1 MGRLTDSAISTTY
14 KDLVFQK
21 SGDNKIYYTNGS
33 DVDTEITT
41 FATAMTFTG
50 KITATAGIELD
61 NNIIYASDGG
71 TTITLDT
78 SDNVAV
84 TGDLVVT
91 GNDIK
96 SGTLGSPTTAITLS
110 GANAAIAGDLTVTGN
125 DIKSNGGTTAIS
137 LSSDDVTVAGD
148 LTITGASS
156 GTMTLGA
163 DSDGVDR
170 SIVFGHSTLKTRMG
184 IDDNQDVFAINT
196 DADFESANDFEI
208 DASGNVAI
216 KGDLTIT
223 GGNITNSLVL
233 DSTLLVSGVTTLG
246 GHLSF
251 NGAHDIRFVQA
262 NGLDIHDGS
271 AAYISVVN
279 NTVSIAKALTCS
291 NTSIFTGNT
300 GPVVGTGF
308 SGTGTVYKSWFERY
322 GTVIKTT
329 ILIDITGTRH
339 SAAGEIIGDDG
350 TANPCHIGQITAAK
364 NGTIISGRMTCLE
377 APTVAD
383 MDLYSA
389 TEGTGVED
397 TAVSTLTEKQTI
409 NGGNQTL
416 GLVSIFGNGLLPAAN
431 DYLYLVCQSAGDA
444 DYAAGKFLI
453 ELWGTV

>member
-1 MGRLTDSAISTTY
+1 MGRLTASAISTTY

-21 SGDNKIYYTNGS
+21 TDNKIYYTNGS

-41 FATAMTFTG
+41 FATPMTFSG
-50 KITATAGIELD
+50 KITASLGIELD

-78 SDNVAV
+78 SDNVAI
-84 TGDLVVT
+84 TGDLIVT

-96 SGTLGSPTTAITLS
+96 SGNISSSTTAITLS
-110 GANAAIAGDLTVTGN
+110 GANAAIAGDLTVSGN
-125 DIKSNGGTTAIS
+125 DIKSNGGTTAIT

-148 LTITGASS
+148 LTVTGTSS
-156 GTMTLGA
+156 GKMTLGA
-163 DSDGVDR
+163 DADGTDR
-170 SIVFGHSTLKTRMG
+170 SIVFGHTTLKSIMG
-184 IDDNQDVFAINT
+184 IDDSADVFAINT
-196 DADFESANDFEI
+196 DAAFEGTNDFSI

-223 GGNITNSLVL
+223 GGNITNALTL
-233 DSTLLVSGVTTLG
+233 NSTLAVTNTTTFNNNILI
-246 GHLSF
+246 
-251 NGAHDIRFVQA
+251 NGAYDIRFVKA
-262 NGLDIHDGS
+262 NGMDIHDGS
-271 AAYISVVN
+271 AAYLSVVN
-279 NTVSIAKALTCS
+279 DTVTIAKALTCS
-291 NTSIFTGNT
+291 STSIFTGNT
-300 GPVVGTGF
+300 GPTVGAGF

-329 ILIDITGTRH
+329 ILVDITGTRH
-339 SAAGEIIGDDG
+339 SAAGDIIGDDG
-350 TANPCHIGQITAAK
+350 TANPCHIGRITAAS
-364 NGTIISGRMTCLE
+364 NGSIFSGRMTCLE

-389 TEGTGVED
+389 TEGTGAED
-397 TAVSTLTEKQTI
+397 TAISTLTEKQTI
-409 NGGNQTL
+409 NGGNQSL
-416 GLVSIFGNGLLPAAN
+416 GTVSIFDNGNLPAAN

>member
-1 MGRLTDSAISTTY
+1 MGRLTASAISTTY
-14 KDLVFQK
+14 KDLIFQK
-21 SGDNKIYYTNGS
+21 TDNKIYYTNGS

-41 FATAMTFTG
+41 FATPMTFTG

-71 TTITLDT
+71 TAITLDT

-125 DIKSNGGTTAIS
+125 DIKSSGGTTALT
-137 LSSDDVTVAGD
+137 LSSDDVTVVGN
-148 LTITGASS
+148 LTVTGTSS
-156 GTMTLGA
+156 GTMTIGA
-163 DSDGVDR
+163 DADDVDR
-170 SIVFGHSTLKTRMG
+170 SLVFGHSTLKSVIG
-184 IDDNQDVFAINT
+184 IDDSADKFCINT
-196 DADFESANDFEI
+196 DGAFEGTNDFSI

-223 GGNITNSLVL
+223 GGNITNALTL
-233 DSTLLVSGVTTLG
+233 NSTLLVTSTTTFNNNILI
-246 GHLSF
+246 
-251 NGAHDIRFVQA
+251 NGAYDIRFVKA
-262 NGLDIHDGS
+262 NGMDIHDGS
-271 AAYISVVN
+271 AAYLSVVN
-279 NTVSIAKALTCS
+279 DTVTIGKALTCS
-291 NTSIFTGNT
+291 STSVFTGNT
-300 GPVVGTGF
+300 GPTVGTGF
-308 SGTGTVYKSWFERY
+308 AGTGTVYKSWFERY

-329 ILIDITGTRH
+329 ILVDITGTRH
-339 SAAGEIIGDDG
+339 SAAADIIGDDG
-350 TANPCHIGQITAAK
+350 TANPCHIGRITASA
-364 NGTIISGRMTCLE
+364 NGTITSGRMTCLE

-389 TEGTGVED
+389 TEGTGVEN
-397 TAVSTLTEKQTI
+397 AAISTLTEKQTI
-409 NGGNQTL
+409 NGGNQSL
-416 GLVSIFGNGLLPAAN
+416 GTVSIFDNANLPAAN
-431 DYLYLVCQSAGDA
+431 DYLYLVCQSSGDA